1 MRMNNS
7 LMLRQVELVLDIY
20 TGPATLVAV
29 EKEIAHQ
36 LDCKSLEHA
45 TYDKIEVYSLLAVGG
60 D

>member
-1 MRMNNS
+1 
-7 LMLRQVELVLDIY
+7 MLRQVELVLNTY